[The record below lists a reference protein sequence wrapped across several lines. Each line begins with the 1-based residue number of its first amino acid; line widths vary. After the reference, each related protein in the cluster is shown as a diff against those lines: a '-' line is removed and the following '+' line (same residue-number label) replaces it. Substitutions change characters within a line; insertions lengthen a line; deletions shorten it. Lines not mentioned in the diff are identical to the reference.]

1 MSEQQAKDT
10 IGGGVLAREKMA
22 EVINRVLTKVGEAEM
37 IARESLYK
45 EIKELHEII
54 EEARNEMASAR
65 PGDIKATHIPSATDE
80 LDAVVAATEEATSA
94 IMDACDVIERK
105 CEEIGNDKSQEIVDE
120 VMKIYEA
127 CSFQDITG
135 QRITK
140 VIHSLVQIDEKVE
153 TILKVIGG
161 SVSQAT
167 STEEDDTRVGDEKLL
182 NGPQLPDK
190 GVTQDDI
197 DKLLAEF
204 D

>member
-105 CEEIGNDKSQEIVDE
+105 CEEIGNDKSQEIVEE

-140 VIHSLVQIDEKVE
+140 VIHSLVQIDKKVE

-182 NGPQLPDK
+182 NGPQLPEK